1 MQDALIFIFR
11 SLLDLYII
19 CFVLRLLLQW
29 VRADFRNPLSQFI
42 LRVTDPLVIPL
53 RRLVPAIGSLDTAT
67 LLIAVIIQLIA
78 TAVLVNVACVGDI
91 DIVQLVG
98 IAVVRLLQLSL
109 RIYLFVVLIYV
120 VLSWVAPGGSYNP
133 AANLLSSLVEPVL
146 APVRRLVPTIG
157 GLDLSALF
165 VLIGIQALSML
176 LPIGQV
182 MSGIVC
188 TSMGQPL

>member
-67 LLIAVIIQLIA
+67 LLIAVLIQLIA

-91 DIVQLVG
+91 DIIQLVG
-98 IAVVRLLQLSL
+98 IAIVRLLQLSL

-133 AANLLSSLVEPVL
+133 AANLLASLTEPVL
-146 APVRRLVPTIG
+146 APVRRLVPAIG

-176 LPIGQV
+176 LPVGQV

>member
-78 TAVLVNVACVGDI
+78 TADTGKR
-91 DIVQLVG
+91 G
-98 IAVVRLLQLSL
+98 L
-109 RIYLFVVLIYV
+109 R
-120 VLSWVAPGGSYNP
+120 
-133 AANLLSSLVEPVL
+133 
-146 APVRRLVPTIG
+146 R
-157 GLDLSALF
+157 
-165 VLIGIQALSML
+165 
-176 LPIGQV
+176 
-182 MSGIVC
+182 
-188 TSMGQPL
+188 

>member
-42 LRVTDPLVIPL
+42 LRVTDPLVIPV

-78 TAVLVNVACVGDI
+78 TAILVNVACVGDT
-91 DIVQLVG
+91 DIIQLVG
-98 IAVVRLLQLSL
+98 IALVRLLQLSL

-120 VLSWVAPGGSYNP
+120 ILSWVAPGGSYNP
-133 AANLLSSLVEPVL
+133 AANLLASLVEPVL

-176 LPIGQV
+176 LPIGRV

>member
-42 LRVTDPLVIPL
+42 LRVTDPLVIPV

-67 LLIAVIIQLIA
+67 LLIAAAIQLIA

-91 DIVQLVG
+91 DVIQLVG

-133 AANLLSSLVEPVL
+133 AANLLASLVEPVL
-146 APVRRLVPTIG
+146 APVRRLVPAIG

-176 LPIGQV
+176 LPVGQV